1 MRRRTRKE
9 KAERHADGLWEA
21 AAAAGRMEKDAS

>member
-21 AAAAGRMEKDAS
+21 AAAGRMEKDAS